1 MADPNRQYWNRQFK
15 ILQDTW
21 PKPDNF
27 ENCIRICL
35 ELHAMVH
42 SKASEQECLVSFED
56 ELWEKFDENKF
67 RQYHAGDQSIVW
79 KLWHLSR
86 IEDMTMNVL
95 IAGRTQ
101 VLYDENWYDKLKIV
115 ARDTGNAMDEA
126 EMTSMSRTA
135 DIDALK
141 EYRKAVAER
150 TRTIIKELK
159 PDDLKQKVDRSR
171 LDQLLMDGSVVQ
183 AAAGLLD
190 YWGKKTSSGLLL
202 MPATRHNLVHI
213 NESLRLL

>member
-1 MADPNRQYWNRQFK
+1 MADPYRQYWNRQFK

-21 PKPDNF
+21 PKPDDF
-27 ENCIRICL
+27 ENCISICL

-42 SKASEQECLVSFED
+42 SKTLTQECPVSFED
-56 ELWEKFDENKF
+56 ELWEKFDEGKF

-79 KLWHLSR
+79 KLWHSSR

-95 IAGRTQ
+95 ISGRNQ
-101 VLYDENWYDKLKIV
+101 VFNECSWYDKLNIK

-126 EMTSMSRTA
+126 EITEMSRTA
-135 DIDALK
+135 DIGALK
-141 EYRKAVAER
+141 EYRRAVAEK
-150 TRTIIKELK
+150 TRTVIKALE
-159 PDDLKQKVDRSR
+159 PNDLKRKVEQSR
-171 LDQLLMDGSVVQ
+171 LDLLLSDGSVVQ

-190 YWGKKTSSGLLL
+190 YWGKKTCSGLLL

>member
-21 PKPDNF
+21 PKSDDF
-27 ENCIRICL
+27 ENCISICL

-42 SKASEQECLVSFED
+42 SKTEGQECPVSFED
-56 ELWEKFDENKF
+56 ELWQKFDDKKF
-67 RQYHAGDQSIVW
+67 RQYHEGDQSIVW
-79 KLWHLSR
+79 KLWHSSR

-101 VLYDENWYDKLKIV
+101 VLYDENWYEKLNIE
-115 ARDTGNAMDEA
+115 ARDTGNAMGEA
-126 EMTSMSRTA
+126 EITEMSRTA
-135 DIDALK
+135 DISAIK
-141 EYRKAVAER
+141 EYRRAVAER
-150 TRTIIKELK
+150 TRKIIKSLG
-159 PDDLKQKVDRSR
+159 PDDLKRKVERSR
-171 LDQLLMDGSVVQ
+171 LDLLLMDGSVVQ

-190 YWGKKTSSGLLL
+190 YWGKKTCSGLLL

-213 NESLRLL
+213 NESMRLL